1 MNNMKIKNMWSY
13 VIVLGILQ
21 VIIEYIFYRKV
32 DSNEFSWHTLFF
44 FDLLSGFLSILLFS
58 ILGVTLFSLIPFK
71 QLSFSTKFKTL
82 FPIIVLIL
90 MGVSILLSIYLKY
103 LKHIRGIELSPTK

>member
-1 MNNMKIKNMWSY
+1 MKIKNIWSY

-32 DSNEFSWHTLFF
+32 DSNEFSWYTLFF

-58 ILGVTLFSLIPFK
+58 ILGATLFSLIPFK
-71 QLSFSTKFKTL
+71 QFSFSTKFKTL
-82 FPIIVLIL
+82 LPIILLIL
-90 MGVSILLSIYLKY
+90 IGLSILFSGYSKY
-103 LKHIRGIELSPTK
+103 IKNVSGIELSPVK